1 MAKASSI
8 FECQHCG
15 AQSTKWAG
23 KCANCNS
30 WDSFVE
36 IKPKDLEVLKKGD
49 SLGIAE
55 TKPLPLNEVEMESV
69 VRFSSGE
76 SELNI
81 VLGGGIVPG
90 GLYLIGGSPGVGKST
105 LLLKTSLNVANG
117 VVDSADSADLA
128 KKIKAD
134 SADSTKNLKA
144 DSADSAKNNSSLRD
158 SGKSQNRG
166 NPQNKPTAK
175 HAQKSVLYVSG
186 EESASQIRLRAE
198 RLGKITP
205 NLFLLSSIDVESI
218 EQNLR
223 SGKFEVCVIDS
234 IQTMYSSA
242 ITSAPG
248 SVSQVKECTFLLLRL
263 AKELQIS
270 IFIIGHITKEG
281 SIAGPRILEHMVDC
295 VLYFEGDPSRE
306 IRILR
311 SFKNRFGATNEV
323 GIFEMNENGLISAK
337 NASKLFFSQRG
348 EVAGSAISVVLEG
361 SRPIVLEIQA
371 LVSES
376 NFPRRSATG
385 FELNRLNMLLAL
397 LERKLGVPLGHYDVF
412 VNVVGGMKISETS
425 VDLALIAA
433 IISSHKNRPLS
444 AKSAFIGEVSL
455 VGDIREVSNIDSRLK
470 ELESYGFTSAIVPKK
485 PKNKYNLKIFE
496 ASDVTKILEWM

>member
-1 MAKASSI
+1 MAKAKSI

-49 SLGIAE
+49 SRGVAE
-55 TKPLPLNEVEMESV
+55 SRPLPLSEVEMECV
-69 VRFSSGE
+69 ERFSSGE

-105 LLLKTSLNVANG
+105 LLLKTSLNLANG
-117 VVDSADSADLA
+117 IAESSQKSAESAL
-128 KKIKAD
+128 
-134 SADSTKNLKA
+134 
-144 DSADSAKNNSSLRD
+144 DSAK
-158 SGKSQNRG
+158 G
-166 NPQNKPTAK
+166 KPTAK
-175 HAQKSVLYVSG
+175 SVKSVLQKSVLYVSG

-198 RLGKITP
+198 RLGHITP
-205 NLFLLSSIDVESI
+205 NLFLLSSIDLESI

-223 SGKFEVCVIDS
+223 SGKYEVCVIDS

-242 ITSAPG
+242 ISSAPG

-323 GIFEMNENGLISAK
+323 GIFEMNENGLVSAK

-444 AKSAFIGEVSL
+444 PKSAFIGEVSL

-485 PKNKYNLKIFE
+485 PKNKHNLRIFE

>member
-1 MAKASSI
+1 MAKVNSI

-49 SLGIAE
+49 SRGVAE
-55 TKPLPLNEVEMESV
+55 SRPLPLSEVEMECV
-69 VRFSSGE
+69 ERFSSGE

-105 LLLKTSLNVANG
+105 LLLKTSLNLANG
-117 VVDSADSADLA
+117 IAESSQKSAESAL
-128 KKIKAD
+128 
-134 SADSTKNLKA
+134 
-144 DSADSAKNNSSLRD
+144 DSAKN
-158 SGKSQNRG
+158 KS
-166 NPQNKPTAK
+166 TAK
-175 HAQKSVLYVSG
+175 SVLQKSVLYVSG

-205 NLFLLSSIDVESI
+205 NLFLLNAIDLESI

-223 SGKFEVCVIDS
+223 SGKYEVCVIDS

-242 ITSAPG
+242 ISSAPG

-323 GIFEMNENGLISAK
+323 GIFEMNENGLLSAK

-444 AKSAFIGEVSL
+444 PKSAFIGEVSL

-485 PKNKYNLKIFE
+485 PKNKHNLRIFE

>member
-1 MAKASSI
+1 MAKAKSI

-55 TKPLPLNEVEMESV
+55 SKPLPLSEVEMENIT
-69 VRFSSGE
+69 RFSSGE

-105 LLLKTSLNVANG
+105 LLLKTSLNLANG
-117 VVDSADSADLA
+117 VDSAQ
-128 KKIKAD
+128 
-134 SADSTKNLKA
+134 
-144 DSADSAKNNSSLRD
+144 NNSSLRD
-158 SGKSQNRG
+158 SALPNRG
-166 NPQNKPTAK
+166 NQK
-175 HAQKSVLYVSG
+175 KSVLYVSG

-205 NLFLLSSIDVESI
+205 NLFLLNAIDLESI
-218 EQNLR
+218 EENLR
-223 SGKFEVCVIDS
+223 SGKYEVCVIDS

-242 ITSAPG
+242 ISSAPG

-295 VLYFEGDPSRE
+295 VLYFEGDPSKE

-323 GIFEMNENGLISAK
+323 GIFEMNENGLVSAK

-470 ELESYGFTSAIVPKK
+470 ELESYGFECAIVPKK
-485 PKNKYNLKIFE
+485 PKNKHNLRIFE

>member
-1 MAKASSI
+1 MAKAKSV

-36 IKPKDLEVLKKGD
+36 IKPKDLEVLKKGE

-55 TKPLPLNEVEMESV
+55 STPLPLSEVEMECV
-69 VRFSSGE
+69 ERFSSGE

-105 LLLKTSLNVANG
+105 LLLKTSLNLANG
-117 VVDSADSADLA
+117 IAESSQKSAESAL
-128 KKIKAD
+128 
-134 SADSTKNLKA
+134 
-144 DSADSAKNNSSLRD
+144 DSAKSKL
-158 SGKSQNRG
+158 
-166 NPQNKPTAK
+166 TAK
-175 HAQKSVLYVSG
+175 SAKSVLYVSG

-198 RLGKITP
+198 RLGHITP
-205 NLFLLSSIDVESI
+205 NLFLLSSIDLESI

-223 SGKFEVCVIDS
+223 SGKYEVCIIDS

-242 ITSAPG
+242 ISSAPG

-295 VLYFEGDPSRE
+295 VLYFEGDPSKE

-323 GIFEMNENGLISAK
+323 GIFEMNENGLVSAK

-444 AKSAFIGEVSL
+444 SKSAFIGEVSL

-485 PKNKYNLKIFE
+485 PKNKYNLRIFE

>member
-1 MAKASSI
+1 MAKVKSI

-49 SLGIAE
+49 SQGISE
-55 TKPLPLNEVEMESV
+55 SKPIALSEVKIDSIS
-69 VRFSSGE
+69 RFSSGE
-76 SELNI
+76 DELNI
-81 VLGGGIVPG
+81 VLGGGIVAG

-105 LLLKTSLNVANG
+105 LLLKTSLN
-117 VVDSADSADLA
+117 L
-128 KKIKAD
+128 
-134 SADSTKNLKA
+134 
-144 DSADSAKNNSSLRD
+144 
-158 SGKSQNRG
+158 
-166 NPQNKPTAK
+166 
-175 HAQKSVLYVSG
+175 AQKKQVLYVSG

-198 RLGKITP
+198 RLGKITK
-205 NLFLLSSIDVESI
+205 NLFLLNAIDLEGI
-218 EQNLR
+218 EENLR
-223 SGKFEVCVIDS
+223 SGKYDICIIDS
-234 IQTMYSSA
+234 IQTMYSAS
-242 ITSAPG
+242 ISSAPG

-311 SFKNRFGATNEV
+311 SFKNRFGTTNEV

-337 NASKLFFSQRG
+337 NASRLFFKERDS
-348 EVAGSAISVVLEG
+348 VAGSAISVVLEG

-412 VNVVGGMKISETS
+412 VNVVGGIKISETS
-425 VDLALIAA
+425 ADLALIAA

-470 ELESYGFTSAIVPKK
+470 ELESYGFTTAIIPKK
-485 PKNKYNLKIFE
+485 PKNKYNLKLFE
-496 ASDVTKILEWM
+496 ANDVTKILEWM

>member
-1 MAKASSI
+1 MAKAKSI

-49 SLGIAE
+49 SLGVAE
-55 TKPLPLNEVEMESV
+55 SKPLPLSEVEMECV
-69 VRFSSGE
+69 ERFSSGE

-105 LLLKTSLNVANG
+105 LLLKTSLNLANG
-117 VVDSADSADLA
+117 VVDSAHDSGQH
-128 KKIKAD
+128 
-134 SADSTKNLKA
+134 NP
-144 DSADSAKNNSSLRD
+144 SLRD
-158 SGKSQNRG
+158 SGTRLNRS
-166 NPQNKPTAK
+166 NPQK
-175 HAQKSVLYVSG
+175 KSVLYVSG

-205 NLFLLSSIDVESI
+205 NLFLLSSIDLESI

-223 SGKFEVCVIDS
+223 SGNYEVCVIDS

-242 ITSAPG
+242 ISSAPG

-295 VLYFEGDPSRE
+295 VLYFEGDPSKE

-323 GIFEMNENGLISAK
+323 GIFEMNENGLVSAK

-444 AKSAFIGEVSL
+444 PKSAFIGEVSL

-485 PKNKYNLKIFE
+485 PKNKYNLRIFE

>member
-1 MAKASSI
+1 MAKLKSI

-23 KCANCNS
+23 KCTNCNS
-30 WDSFVE
+30 WDSLVE
-36 IKPKDLEVLKKGD
+36 IKPKDLDILKKGD
-49 SLGIAE
+49 SSGIIE
-55 TKPLPLNEVEMESV
+55 SKPTPLSEVEIDNIT
-69 VRFSSGE
+69 RFSSGE
-76 SELNI
+76 SEFDI

-90 GLYLIGGSPGVGKST
+90 GIYLIGGSPGVGKST
-105 LLLKTSLNVANG
+105 LLLKTSLN
-117 VVDSADSADLA
+117 LA
-128 KKIKAD
+128 K
-134 SADSTKNLKA
+134 N
-144 DSADSAKNNSSLRD
+144 
-158 SGKSQNRG
+158 
-166 NPQNKPTAK
+166 
-175 HAQKSVLYVSG
+175 KSVLYVSG
-186 EESASQIRLRAE
+186 EESASQIRLRTS
-198 RLGKITP
+198 RLGNISK
-205 NLFLLSSIDVESI
+205 NLFLLNAIDLESI
-218 EQNLR
+218 EENLR
-223 SGKFEVCVIDS
+223 SEKYEICIIDS
-234 IQTMYSSA
+234 IQTMFSSS
-242 ITSAPG
+242 ISSAPG

-295 VLYFEGDPSRE
+295 VLYFEGDPSKE

-337 NASKLFFSQRG
+337 NASRLFFNQKDS
-348 EVAGSAISVVLEG
+348 VAGSAISVVLEG
-361 SRPIVLEIQA
+361 SRPIVLEVQA

-397 LERKLGVPLGHYDVF
+397 LERKLNVPLGRYDVF
-412 VNVVGGMKISETS
+412 VNIVGGIKINETS

-433 IISSHKNRPLS
+433 IVSSYKNRPLN

-455 VGDIREVSNIDSRLK
+455 VGDIREIGNIDARLK
-470 ELESYGFTSAIVPKK
+470 ELESFGFNTAIIPKK
-485 PKNKYNLKIFE
+485 PKNKYNLKIFT
-496 ASDVTKILEWM
+496 ANDVTKILEWM

>member
-1 MAKASSI
+1 MAKVKNI
-8 FECQHCG
+8 FECQYCG

-30 WDSFVE
+30 WDSFIE
-36 IKPKDLEVLKKGD
+36 IKPKDLEVLKKGEL
-49 SLGIAE
+49 LGISE
-55 TKPLPLNEVEMESV
+55 SKPLPLSKVRMENIM
-69 VRFSSGE
+69 RFSSGE

-105 LLLKTSLNVANG
+105 LLLKTSLNLSNG
-117 VVDSADSADLA
+117 IVDSALDSAQNLV
-128 KKIKAD
+128 
-134 SADSTKNLKA
+134 KN
-144 DSADSAKNNSSLRD
+144 
-158 SGKSQNRG
+158 KSV
-166 NPQNKPTAK
+166 P
-175 HAQKSVLYVSG
+175 KSVLYVSG
-186 EESASQIRLRAE
+186 EESAAQIRLRAE

-205 NLFLLSSIDVESI
+205 NIFLLNSIDLESI
-218 EQNLR
+218 EENLR
-223 SGKFEVCVIDS
+223 SKQYEVCIVDS
-234 IQTMYSSA
+234 IQTMYSSE
-242 ITSAPG
+242 ISSAPG

-323 GIFEMNENGLISAK
+323 GIFEMNENGLVSAK
-337 NASKLFFSQRG
+337 NASRLFFSQRG

-397 LERKLGVPLGHYDVF
+397 LERKLNVPLGHYDVF

-496 ASDVTKILEWM
+496 ANDVTKILEWM

>member
-1 MAKASSI
+1 MAKAKSV

-55 TKPLPLNEVEMESV
+55 STPLPLSEVEMECV
-69 VRFSSGE
+69 ERFSSGE

-105 LLLKTSLNVANG
+105 LLLKTSLNLANG
-117 VVDSADSADLA
+117 IAESSTNSCHSERSEESQ
-128 KKIKAD
+128 KKPQ
-134 SADSTKNLKA
+134 N
-144 DSADSAKNNSSLRD
+144 RD
-158 SGKSQNRG
+158 SSPLAQNDKTFKKSFSSS
-166 NPQNKPTAK
+166 KSILK
-175 HAQKSVLYVSG
+175 KSVLYVSG

-198 RLGKITP
+198 RLGHITP
-205 NLFLLSSIDVESI
+205 NLFLLSSIDLESI

-223 SGKFEVCVIDS
+223 SKKYEVCVIDS

-242 ITSAPG
+242 ISSAPG

-323 GIFEMNENGLISAK
+323 GIFEMNENGLVSAK

-444 AKSAFIGEVSL
+444 PKSAFIGEVSL

-485 PKNKYNLKIFE
+485 PKNKYNLRIFE

>member
-1 MAKASSI
+1 MAKAKSI

-36 IKPKDLEVLKKGD
+36 IKPKDLEVLKKGESQGISVSKPIPLSEVQID
-49 SLGIAE
+49 SI
-55 TKPLPLNEVEMESV
+55 S
-69 VRFSSGE
+69 RFSSGE
-76 SELNI
+76 DELNI

-105 LLLKTSLNVANG
+105 LLLKTSLNLSN
-117 VVDSADSADLA
+117 DSAQ
-128 KKIKAD
+128 KK
-134 SADSTKNLKA
+134 
-144 DSADSAKNNSSLRD
+144 
-158 SGKSQNRG
+158 Q
-166 NPQNKPTAK
+166 
-175 HAQKSVLYVSG
+175 VLYVSG

-198 RLGKITP
+198 RLGKISK
-205 NLFLLSSIDVESI
+205 NLFLLNAIDLEAI
-218 EQNLR
+218 ETNLR
-223 SGKFEVCVIDS
+223 SGKYEVCIIDS

-242 ITSAPG
+242 ISSAPG

-323 GIFEMNENGLISAK
+323 GIFEMNENGLVSAK
-337 NASKLFFSQRG
+337 NASKLFFKERDS
-348 EVAGSAISVVLEG
+348 VAGSAISVVLEG

-397 LERKLGVPLGHYDVF
+397 LERKLNVPLGHYDVF

-425 VDLALIAA
+425 ADLALIAA
-433 IISSHKNRPLS
+433 IISSYKNRPLS

-470 ELESYGFTSAIVPKK
+470 ELESYQFTSAIIPKK
-485 PKNKYNLKIFE
+485 PKNAYNLKLFS
-496 ASDVTKILEWM
+496 ANDVTKILEWM

>member
-1 MAKASSI
+1 MAKAKSI

-55 TKPLPLNEVEMESV
+55 SKPLPLSEVEMENIT
-69 VRFSSGE
+69 RFSSGE

-105 LLLKTSLNVANG
+105 LLLKTSLNLANG
-117 VVDSADSADLA
+117 INTS
-128 KKIKAD
+128 
-134 SADSTKNLKA
+134 
-144 DSADSAKNNSSLRD
+144 
-158 SGKSQNRG
+158 
-166 NPQNKPTAK
+166 P
-175 HAQKSVLYVSG
+175 KSVLYVSG

-205 NLFLLSSIDVESI
+205 NLFLLNAIDLESI
-218 EQNLR
+218 EENLR
-223 SGKFEVCVIDS
+223 SGKYEVCVIDS

-242 ITSAPG
+242 ISSAPG
-248 SVSQVKECTFLLLRL
+248 SISQVKECTFLLLRL

-295 VLYFEGDPSRE
+295 VLYFEGDPSKE

-323 GIFEMNENGLISAK
+323 GIFEMNENGLVSAK

-444 AKSAFIGEVSL
+444 PKSAFIGEVSL

-485 PKNKYNLKIFE
+485 PKNKYNLKLFE

>member
-1 MAKASSI
+1 MAKVKSI

-36 IKPKDLEVLKKGD
+36 IKPKDLEVLKKGE
-49 SLGIAE
+49 SQGISE
-55 TKPLPLNEVEMESV
+55 SKPIALSEVEIDSIS
-69 VRFSSGE
+69 RFSSGE
-76 SELNI
+76 DELNI

-105 LLLKTSLNVANG
+105 LLLKTSM
-117 VVDSADSADLA
+117 
-128 KKIKAD
+128 
-134 SADSTKNLKA
+134 NL
-144 DSADSAKNNSSLRD
+144 S
-158 SGKSQNRG
+158 
-166 NPQNKPTAK
+166 QNKP
-175 HAQKSVLYVSG
+175 VLYVSG

-198 RLGKITP
+198 RLGKISK
-205 NLFLLSSIDVESI
+205 NLFLLNVIDLEAI
-218 EQNLR
+218 EENLR
-223 SGKFEVCVIDS
+223 SAKYEICIIDS

-242 ITSAPG
+242 ISSAPG

-306 IRILR
+306 MRILR

-323 GIFEMNENGLISAK
+323 GIFEMNENGLVSAK
-337 NASKLFFSQRG
+337 NASKLFFSRR
-348 EVAGSAISVVLEG
+348 ESVAGSAISVVLEG

-397 LERKLGVPLGHYDVF
+397 LERKLSVPLGHYDVF

-433 IISSHKNRPLS
+433 IISSYKNRPLS

-470 ELESYGFTSAIVPKK
+470 ELESYGFETAIIPKK
-485 PKNKYNLKIFE
+485 PKNTYNIKLFT
-496 ASDVTKILEWM
+496 ANDVTKILEWM

>member
-1 MAKASSI
+1 MAKAKVNSI

-49 SLGIAE
+49 SRGIAE
-55 TKPLPLNEVEMESV
+55 STPLPLSEVEMEQVS
-69 VRFSSGE
+69 RFSSGE

-105 LLLKTSLNVANG
+105 LLLKTSLN
-117 VVDSADSADLA
+117 L
-128 KKIKAD
+128 
-134 SADSTKNLKA
+134 
-144 DSADSAKNNSSLRD
+144 
-158 SGKSQNRG
+158 SQ
-166 NPQNKPTAK
+166 K
-175 HAQKSVLYVSG
+175 KSVLYVSG

-205 NLFLLSSIDVESI
+205 NLFLLNAIDLESI
-218 EQNLR
+218 EENLR
-223 SGKFEVCVIDS
+223 SGKYEVCVIDS

-242 ITSAPG
+242 ISSAPG

-323 GIFEMNENGLISAK
+323 GIFEMNENGLVSAK
-337 NASKLFFSQRG
+337 NASKLFFSQRDS
-348 EVAGSAISVVLEG
+348 VAGSAISVVLEG

-397 LERKLGVPLGHYDVF
+397 LERKLSVPLGHYDVF
-412 VNVVGGMKISETS
+412 VNVVGGMKINETS

-470 ELESYGFTSAIVPKK
+470 ELESYGFECAIVPKK

>member
-1 MAKASSI
+1 MAKAKSI

-55 TKPLPLNEVEMESV
+55 SKPLPLSEVEMECV
-69 VRFSSGE
+69 ERFSSGE

-105 LLLKTSLNVANG
+105 LLLKTSLNLANG
-117 VVDSADSADLA
+117 VVDSAHDSGQR
-128 KKIKAD
+128 
-134 SADSTKNLKA
+134 NP
-144 DSADSAKNNSSLRD
+144 SLRD
-158 SGKSQNRG
+158 SGKRLNRS
-166 NPQNKPTAK
+166 NPQK
-175 HAQKSVLYVSG
+175 KSVLYVSG

-205 NLFLLSSIDVESI
+205 NLFLLSSIDLESI

-223 SGKFEVCVIDS
+223 SKKYEVCVIDS

-242 ITSAPG
+242 ISSAPG

-295 VLYFEGDPSRE
+295 VLYFEGDPSKE

-323 GIFEMNENGLISAK
+323 GIFEMNENGLVSAK

-444 AKSAFIGEVSL
+444 SKSAFIGEVSL

-485 PKNKYNLKIFE
+485 PKNKYNLRIFE

>member
-1 MAKASSI
+1 MAKVKSI

-36 IKPKDLEVLKKGD
+36 IKPKDLEVLKKGE
-49 SLGIAE
+49 SQGISE
-55 TKPLPLNEVEMESV
+55 SKPIALSEVEIDSIS
-69 VRFSSGE
+69 RFSSGE
-76 SELNI
+76 DELNI

-105 LLLKTSLNVANG
+105 LLLKTSM
-117 VVDSADSADLA
+117 
-128 KKIKAD
+128 
-134 SADSTKNLKA
+134 NL
-144 DSADSAKNNSSLRD
+144 S
-158 SGKSQNRG
+158 
-166 NPQNKPTAK
+166 QNKPI
-175 HAQKSVLYVSG
+175 LYVSG

-198 RLGKITP
+198 RLGKISK
-205 NLFLLSSIDVESI
+205 NLFLLNVIDLEAI
-218 EQNLR
+218 EENLR
-223 SGKFEVCVIDS
+223 SAKYEICIIDS

-242 ITSAPG
+242 ISSAPG

-323 GIFEMNENGLISAK
+323 GIFEMNENGLVSAK
-337 NASKLFFSQRG
+337 NASKLFFSRR
-348 EVAGSAISVVLEG
+348 ESVAGSAISVVLEG

-397 LERKLGVPLGHYDVF
+397 LERKLSVPLGHYDVF

-433 IISSHKNRPLS
+433 IISSYKNRPLS

-470 ELESYGFTSAIVPKK
+470 ELESYGFETAIIPKK
-485 PKNKYNLKIFE
+485 PKNTYNIKLFT
-496 ASDVTKILEWM
+496 ANDVTKILEWM

>member
-1 MAKASSI
+1 MAKVNSV

-49 SLGIAE
+49 SRGVAE
-55 TKPLPLNEVEMESV
+55 SRPLPLSEVEMECV
-69 VRFSSGE
+69 ERFSSGE

-105 LLLKTSLNVANG
+105 LLLKTSLNLANG
-117 VVDSADSADLA
+117 KSNSCHSEHSEESQ
-128 KKIKAD
+128 KKPH
-134 SADSTKNLKA
+134 N
-144 DSADSAKNNSSLRD
+144 RD
-158 SGKSQNRG
+158 SSPLAQND
-166 NPQNKPTAK
+166 KALKDSIFAK
-175 HAQKSVLYVSG
+175 KSVLYVSG

-205 NLFLLSSIDVESI
+205 NLFLLNAIDLESI
-218 EQNLR
+218 EENLR
-223 SGKFEVCVIDS
+223 SGKYEVCVIDS
-234 IQTMYSSA
+234 IQTMFSSA
-242 ITSAPG
+242 ISSAPG

-323 GIFEMNENGLISAK
+323 GIFEMNENGLVSAK

-444 AKSAFIGEVSL
+444 PKSAFIGEVSL

-470 ELESYGFTSAIVPKK
+470 ELESYGFECAIVPKK
-485 PKNKYNLKIFE
+485 PKNKYNLKLFE

>member
-1 MAKASSI
+1 MAKAKSI

-55 TKPLPLNEVEMESV
+55 STPLPLSEVEMECV
-69 VRFSSGE
+69 ERFSSGE

-105 LLLKTSLNVANG
+105 LLLKTSINLANG
-117 VVDSADSADLA
+117 IAESSQKSAE
-128 KKIKAD
+128 
-134 SADSTKNLKA
+134 STL
-144 DSADSAKNNSSLRD
+144 DSAKS
-158 SGKSQNRG
+158 
-166 NPQNKPTAK
+166 KPTAK
-175 HAQKSVLYVSG
+175 SAKSVLQKSVLYVSG

-198 RLGKITP
+198 RLGHITP
-205 NLFLLSSIDVESI
+205 NLFLLSSIDLESI

-223 SGKFEVCVIDS
+223 SGKYEVCVIDS

-242 ITSAPG
+242 ISSAPG

-323 GIFEMNENGLISAK
+323 GIFEMNENGLVSAK
-337 NASKLFFSQRG
+337 NASRLFFSQRG

-412 VNVVGGMKISETS
+412 VNVVGGMKINETS

-444 AKSAFIGEVSL
+444 PKSAFIGEVSL

-485 PKNKYNLKIFE
+485 PKNKYNLRIFE

>member
-1 MAKASSI
+1 MAKIKSI

-36 IKPKDLEVLKKGD
+36 IKPKDLEVLKKGE
-49 SLGIAE
+49 SQGISE
-55 TKPLPLNEVEMESV
+55 SKPIALSEVEIDSIS
-69 VRFSSGE
+69 RFSSGE
-76 SELNI
+76 DELNI

-105 LLLKTSLNVANG
+105 LLLKTSM
-117 VVDSADSADLA
+117 
-128 KKIKAD
+128 
-134 SADSTKNLKA
+134 NL
-144 DSADSAKNNSSLRD
+144 S
-158 SGKSQNRG
+158 
-166 NPQNKPTAK
+166 QNKP
-175 HAQKSVLYVSG
+175 VLYVSG

-198 RLGKITP
+198 RLGKISK
-205 NLFLLSSIDVESI
+205 NLFLLNVIDLEAI
-218 EQNLR
+218 EENLR
-223 SGKFEVCVIDS
+223 SAKYEICIIDS

-242 ITSAPG
+242 ISSAPG

-323 GIFEMNENGLISAK
+323 GIFEMNENGLVSAK
-337 NASKLFFSQRG
+337 NASKLFFSLR
-348 EVAGSAISVVLEG
+348 ESVAGSAISVVLEG

-397 LERKLGVPLGHYDVF
+397 LERKLSVPLGHYDVF

-433 IISSHKNRPLS
+433 IISSYKNRPLS

-470 ELESYGFTSAIVPKK
+470 ELESYGFETAIIPKK
-485 PKNKYNLKIFE
+485 PKNTYNIKLFT
-496 ASDVTKILEWM
+496 ANDVTKILEWM

>member
-1 MAKASSI
+1 MAKIKSI

-36 IKPKDLEVLKKGD
+36 IKPKDLEVLKKGE
-49 SLGIAE
+49 SQGISE
-55 TKPLPLNEVEMESV
+55 SKPIALSEVEIDSIS
-69 VRFSSGE
+69 RFSSGE
-76 SELNI
+76 DELNI

-105 LLLKTSLNVANG
+105 LLLKTSM
-117 VVDSADSADLA
+117 
-128 KKIKAD
+128 
-134 SADSTKNLKA
+134 NL
-144 DSADSAKNNSSLRD
+144 S
-158 SGKSQNRG
+158 
-166 NPQNKPTAK
+166 QNKP
-175 HAQKSVLYVSG
+175 VLYVSG

-198 RLGKITP
+198 RLGKISK
-205 NLFLLSSIDVESI
+205 NLFLLNVIDLEAI
-218 EQNLR
+218 EENLR
-223 SGKFEVCVIDS
+223 SAKYEICIIDS

-242 ITSAPG
+242 ISSAPG

-323 GIFEMNENGLISAK
+323 GIFEMNENGLVSAK
-337 NASKLFFSQRG
+337 NASKLFFSRR
-348 EVAGSAISVVLEG
+348 ESVAGSAISVVLEG

-397 LERKLGVPLGHYDVF
+397 LERKLSVPLGHYDVF

-433 IISSHKNRPLS
+433 IVSSYKNRPLS

-470 ELESYGFTSAIVPKK
+470 ELESYGFETAIIPKK
-485 PKNKYNLKIFE
+485 PKNTYNIKLFP
-496 ASDVTKILEWM
+496 ANDVTKILEWM